1 MSSLQSKAGR
11 AMFVQDLCGG
21 LSLVVLLVAAFHLPL
36 FA

>member
-11 AMFVQDLCGG
+11 IMFLQDLCG
-21 LSLVVLLVAAFHLPL
+21 SVALVVLMVAAFYLPL

>member
-11 AMFVQDLCGG
+11 MMFIQDLCGG
-21 LSLVVLLVAAFHLPL
+21 FALVVLVFAAFHLPL